1 MHVELTEKQKE
12 ALERF
17 QRLKIGALFMRQGT
31 GKTRVALELVNYN
44 QPDYLLYLTP
54 YSTIENAQAEIE
66 RWGCCCPYDVV
77 GYETIASSDKKF
89 VELYNKLDPGKR
101 NFIIAD
107 ESIFIKNGRSKR
119 TNRSK
124 RLRARCQYALILNGT
139 PVTRDEWDL
148 FNQMDFLSEKI
159 LQMDYRQF
167 LQMFFVEHEHDGQ
180 KYHTFYEPNRPALV
194 KLCSPYV
201 YEADLEFAKNEQE
214 FIHWIPCSQEGY
226 RKAKEK
232 ILGEYASYTIDCLL
246 NLFAELQHVSA
257 CIPEKNSAV
266 ADYARGRR
274 CIVFCTYRDEIRQ
287 IGEQCDSYVIT
298 GDTSLKERKKILE
311 QFKDDEKP
319 LLLMLGCGSYGLN
332 LQFCNE
338 IVYSSISF
346 DYAQMEQSEYRIKRL
361 GQQSD
366 IQYTYI
372 LADVGINQMMLKN
385 LDKKENLLDIVKNL
399 IREADKGA

>member
-1 MHVELTEKQKE
+1 MSAELTEKQKS

-17 QRLKIGALFMRQGT
+17 KKLKVGALFMRQGT

-54 YSTIENAQAEIE
+54 YSTIENSRAEIE
-66 RWGCCCPYDVV
+66 KWGCCCPYDVI
-77 GYETIASSDKKF
+77 GYETIASSDKTF
-89 VELYNKLDPGKR
+89 MEIYNKLDPQKN

-107 ESIFIKNGRSKR
+107 ESIFIKNGLSKR
-119 TNRSK
+119 TSRSK
-124 RLRARCQYALILNGT
+124 RLRQRCRYALILNGT
-139 PVTRDEWDL
+139 PVTRNEWDL
-148 FNQMDFLSEKI
+148 FNQMDFLSDKI

-167 LQMFFVEHEHDGQ
+167 LKMFFVEHEHDGQ
-180 KYHTFYEPNRPALV
+180 RYHTFYEPNRPALV

-201 YEADLEFAKNEQE
+201 YEADLEFDKNEQK
-214 FIHWIPCSQEGY
+214 IIRWISCSQEGY

-232 ILGEYASYTIDCLL
+232 ILGEYASYAIDCLL

-257 CIPEKNSAV
+257 CIPEKNAAV
-266 ADYARGRR
+266 ADYASGRR

-287 IGEQCDSYVIT
+287 IREQCDSYIIT
-298 GDTSLKERKKILE
+298 GDTGMRERKKILE
-311 QFKDDEKP
+311 QFKNDKKP
-319 LLLMLGCGSYGLN
+319 LLIMIGCGSYGLN

-338 IVYSSISF
+338 IIYSSINF

-361 GQQSD
+361 GQESD
-366 IQYTYI
+366 IRYTYI
-372 LADVGINQMMLKN
+372 LADVGINRMMLRN

-399 IREADKGA
+399 IREADTGA

>member
-1 MHVELTEKQKE
+1 MHVELTKKQKE

-44 QPDYLLYLTP
+44 EPDYLLYLTP
-54 YSTIENAQAEIE
+54 YSTIENARAEIE

-119 TNRSK
+119 TCRSK

-159 LQMDYRQF
+159 LQMNYRQF

-201 YEADLEFAKNEQE
+201 YEADLEFDKNECRE
-214 FIHWIPCSQEGY
+214 THWIRCAQEEY
-226 RKAKEK
+226 EAAKQK
-232 ILGEYASYTIDCLL
+232 ILQEYRQYTIDTLL
-246 NLFAELQHVSA
+246 VLFAELQRYAA
-257 CIPEKNSAV
+257 CMPEKNAAV

-298 GDTSLKERKKILE
+298 GDTSLKERKAILE
-311 QFKDDEKP
+311 RFKADEKP

-332 LQFCNE
+332 LQFCSE

-372 LADVGINQMMLKN
+372 LADVGINRMMLKN

>member
-17 QRLKIGALFMRQGT
+17 QRLKVGALFMRQGT

-44 QPDYLLYLTP
+44 RPDYLLYLTP
-54 YSTIENAQAEIE
+54 YSTIENAKAEIE

-119 TNRSK
+119 TSRSK

-180 KYHTFYEPNRPALV
+180 RYHTFYEPNRPALV

-201 YEADLEFAKNEQE
+201 YEADLEFDKNERRE
-214 FIHWIPCSQEGY
+214 THWIQCSQEEY
-226 RKAKEK
+226 EAAKQK
-232 ILGEYASYTIDCLL
+232 ILQEYRQYTIDTLL
-246 NLFAELQHVSA
+246 GLFAELQRYAA
-257 CIPEKNSAV
+257 CMPEKNAAV
-266 ADYARGRR
+266 AEHIRGRR

-298 GDTSLKERKKILE
+298 GDTSLRERKEILE
-311 QFKDDEKP
+311 RFKVDEKP

-332 LQFCNE
+332 LQFCSE

>member
-17 QRLKIGALFMRQGT
+17 QRLKVGALFMRQGT

-44 QPDYLLYLTP
+44 KPDYLLYLTP

-89 VELYNKLDPGKR
+89 VELYNKLDPKKR

-119 TNRSK
+119 TSRSK
-124 RLRARCQYALILNGT
+124 RLRERCQYALILNGT

-180 KYHTFYEPNRPALV
+180 RYHTFYEPNRPALV

-201 YEADLEFAKNEQE
+201 YEADLEFDKNERRE
-214 FIHWIPCSQEGY
+214 THWIQCSQEEY
-226 RKAKEK
+226 EAAKQK
-232 ILGEYASYTIDCLL
+232 ILQEYRQYTIDTLL
-246 NLFAELQHVSA
+246 VLFAELQRYAA
-257 CIPEKNSAV
+257 CMPGKNAAV

-298 GDTSLKERKKILE
+298 GDTSLKERKEILE
-311 QFKDDEKP
+311 RFKADEKP

-332 LQFCNE
+332 LQFCSE

-372 LADVGINQMMLKN
+372 LAGVGINQMMLKN
-385 LDKKENLLDIVKNL
+385 LDEKENLLDIVKNL